1 MNKIKKYILLSGVL
15 LGMSANAQSVGITNQ
30 QEPVPAGYAFP
41 AESASLD
48 VLFAKKGITL
58 PKYNL
63 TVLND
68 PENPVNLKQ
77 DMDLNRNV
85 NGTMIFNEG
94 GAGNANARGYYLWV
108 RDRWHLVIRKGEDPQ
123 QMTVTI
129 PANTVVLEA
138 NVAKRP
144 LSGLELKDT
153 SIEGSAVVGGNKITL
168 PAGKY
173 VYKYLVDLNTG
184 AHTNDTGDTG
194 HLFVS
199 GRPDYNLCAVSSYLT
214 DELGNTIGDVVKEN
228 KIIKPGNNAFNFFK
242 GMFIFELTKETTI
255 QHNFQFNTGNQTA
268 KSQRTRADF
277 VISILKTS

>member
-30 QEPVPAGYAFP
+30 QEPVPTGYAFP

-77 DMDLNRNV
+77 DMALDRNV

-94 GAGNANARGYYLWV
+94 GAGNTNARGYYLWV
-108 RDRWHLVIRKGEDPQ
+108 RDRWHLVIRKGEEPQ
-123 QMTVTI
+123 QMSVMI
-129 PANTVVLEA
+129 PTQTVVLEA

-144 LSGLELKDT
+144 LSGLELVDT
-153 SIEGSAVVGGNKITL
+153 SIEGAAVVGGNKITL

-173 VYKYLVDLNTG
+173 VYKYLVDLNTTG
-184 AHTNDTGDTG
+184 ADTG
-194 HLFVS
+194 HVFPGSTGVYN
-199 GRPDYNLCAVSSYLT
+199 YNLCAVSSYLT
-214 DELGNTIGDVVKEN
+214 DELGNVIGDVVKEN
-228 KIIKPGNNAFNFFK
+228 KIIRPVNDAFNFFK

-255 QHNFQFNTGNQTA
+255 QHNFQFNTGNQTS
-268 KSQRTRADF
+268 KPQRVRTNF